1 MLKHDPVHLE
11 KAIFMCKLLTQKKKK
26 KKGKS
31 KEVKKRRSK
40 EVKKRRSKEVKKR
53 RNKEV
58 KKRRSKEVKKRRSKE
73 VKKRRN
79 KEVKKRRSKEVKKR
93 RSKEVKKRRSKEVKK
108 QRSKEVKKRRSKEV
122 KKQRSKEGKKQNKKG
137 LSNKQEVRTNI
148 YGENKKIR
156 LNETEARFRERG
168 NSILSNDLHSQY
180 GALGKMRIIKTAVDK
195 CHFLPMLAKRRISC
209 LPILGT
215 INRACTKIKGVNSNS
230 SRLNELVLYRN
241 VTTNVLEKKRE
252 NNVEEYM
259 TNDEIINFFEENK
272 NMNIDKLYNL
282 IKTLSRKKIEE
293 RKKIVENEKFLNFIE
308 EIENRI
314 SIMNTRY
321 LCNFALRLASISI
334 NNDEIKK
341 VLTKISEH
349 ALKKINMNPRDLVG
363 IGYSLG
369 LCNNMNEYFFEHL
382 KKETI
387 SNIDAYTPTL
397 LTQLLECMRL
407 SQNLDVEL
415 TNLIVEKMCEEID
428 RFTTRDVT
436 LALKTLSMAGIPRGF
451 LIRRLCNL
459 VFDNISHFHHTALIN
474 IIYNLTKLK
483 FTTNNHID
491 VIYKN
496 VEEHLENCNTTT
508 LCELLYT
515 FYMNEINEENRI
527 NKILENINYEHFNTT
542 KTAVIIDF
550 IHACTYYTKYV
561 DKEKFENLIS
571 LLFSRNVPKS
581 LTLIAKIREPIYFLS
596 ADSTFKFD
604 LNNISP
610 SWLNAMNDFLRI
622 DHEKLQALK
631 TFHEVQNVL
640 NIIAPNFKLNFV
652 PLQITHS
659 YSVDFIENEKKIVI
673 DLDTIVRH
681 TSFQIKHKYFEN
693 LGYKTAKIHFWK
705 WRKCRSE
712 KEQQN
717 YLCDILYS
725 VTDQKKNLEE
735 INQHEGEKKMDITQH
750 DS

>member
-1 MLKHDPVHLE
+1 
-11 KAIFMCKLLTQKKKK
+11 
-26 KKGKS
+26 
-31 KEVKKRRSK
+31 
-40 EVKKRRSKEVKKR
+40 
-53 RNKEV
+53 
-58 KKRRSKEVKKRRSKE
+58 
-73 VKKRRN
+73 
-79 KEVKKRRSKEVKKR
+79 
-93 RSKEVKKRRSKEVKK
+93 
-108 QRSKEVKKRRSKEV
+108 
-122 KKQRSKEGKKQNKKG
+122 
-137 LSNKQEVRTNI
+137 
-148 YGENKKIR
+148 
-156 LNETEARFRERG
+156 
-168 NSILSNDLHSQY
+168 
-180 GALGKMRIIKTAVDK
+180 MRIIKTAVDK

-230 SRLNELVLYRN
+230 SRLNGLVLYRN

-341 VLTKISEH
+341 VLTKISDH

-659 YSVDFIENEKKIVI
+659 YSVDFIENDKKIVI

-735 INQHEGEKKMDITQH
+735 INQHEGEKKMDITHH